1 MLVFRGF
8 IQIARRRLSRCRR
21 GRAETN
27 FATSEPLRSRC
38 GPRIKKAPRVIV
50 DSHTDPRVGMGM
62 GATASGPTG
71 AKDEY
76 VVTYCRV
83 RVCPPPVPLPRHR
96 ARRRGHRRRVSRARH
111 DATLSTALTSPTSST
126 RHRRTETGGSRSSTP
141 PRMPSSACTATRRW
155 CPTASTPIPS
165 PSRYHKT
172 EPPSGAGA
180 SRRSSPRTAAPRRR
194 RSSPRSTKDKT
205 NTTKDVG
212 RRFL

>member
-1 MLVFRGF
+1 MS
-8 IQIARRRLSRCRR
+8 ARPS
-21 GRAETN
+21 GN
-27 FATSEPLRSRC
+27 FLATSVPLRGRC
-38 GPRIKKAPRVIV
+38 GPRIKKAPRVNV
-50 DSHTDPRVGMGM
+50 DSHIDPRVGMGM

-83 RVCPPPVPLPRHR
+83 RVCPPQSRSR
-96 ARRRGHRRRVSRARH
+96 ATARADVGTAGRVSRARH

-141 PRMPSSACTATRRW
+141 PRMPSSAFTATRRW

-172 EPPSGAGA
+172 EPQSGAGA
-180 SRRSSPRTAAPRRR
+180 SRVCSARMGARRR
-194 RSSPRSTKDKT
+194 RRLSPRSTKDKT
-205 NTTKDVG
+205 NTTRVG